1 MVPPFLILDLVIA
14 LDNLWMTLFGVTVR
28 KAGAVPRPFLKNRR
42 DGRGVVPSVFSDL
55 KLIFK
60 MSLKQKIHIFL
71 YFLLEQNKLSSYC
84 ILYLSSMQVS
94 FNH

>member
-1 MVPPFLILDLVIA
+1 MILDLVIA

-55 KLIFK
+55 K
-60 MSLKQKIHIFL
+60 MSLKQKIS
-71 YFLLEQNKLSSYC
+71 YFSLFPFGAK
-84 ILYLSSMQVS
+84 
-94 FNH
+94 